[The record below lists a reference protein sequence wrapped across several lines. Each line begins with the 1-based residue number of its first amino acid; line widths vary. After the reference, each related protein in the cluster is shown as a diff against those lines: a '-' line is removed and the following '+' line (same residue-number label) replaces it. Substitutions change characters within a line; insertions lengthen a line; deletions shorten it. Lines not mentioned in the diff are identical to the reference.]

1 MKQVGKVI
9 SLFISKEGKSK
20 RVELNNIEV
29 DNNGIIDDK
38 FYAKDINRSILITS
52 IDSYQ
57 LAKDKNIDIEYSDL
71 GENIL
76 IDYNP
81 YQLPNETRLTI
92 GEVVL
97 EISQH
102 CTICKSLSKI
112 DSKLPKLLKN
122 DRGIFARVIKSGIIS
137 KGDAIYL
144 M

>member
-1 MKQVGKVI
+1 MKQIGKVI
-9 SLFISKEGKSK
+9 SLFISKEGLSQ
-20 RVELNNIEV
+20 RVEQNSIEV

-57 LAKDKNIDIEYSDL
+57 LAKEKNIDIKYSDL

-81 YQLPNETRLTI
+81 YALPNKTRLTI

-137 KGDAIYL
+137 KEDAIYL